1 MNARQNVEGTD
12 REAKELGYL
21 WPLGIVAAGL
31 VVLKPLENVVG
42 YFVDGSVRVNASFE
56 GASVSLPCPVGAD
69 VPLDGASTI
78 LVAADLIPT
87 GALVLLL
94 IGQIIGA
101 VLSVA
106 AVWML
111 LLFARNLAK
120 GDFFGRKSIGLL
132 DWSSGLVVAA
142 LATPGFFELLGT
154 NWTIA
159 KLGWSGSDA
168 PEPTILDQTWAFLLI
183 LVILLVVNL
192 IMRRGARLQL
202 DQEGLV

>member
-1 MNARQNVEGTD
+1 MNARQNAAGID

-21 WPLGIVAAGL
+21 WPLGIAAAGL
-31 VVLKPLENVVG
+31 VVLKPLENLVG

-56 GASVSLPCPVGAD
+56 GAAVSLPAPVGAD
-69 VPLDGASTI
+69 IPLQGASTM
-78 LVAADLIPT
+78 LVAGDLLPT

-94 IGQIIGA
+94 IGQAIGA
-101 VLSVA
+101 LLSVA
-106 AVWML
+106 AVCV
-111 LLFARNLAK
+111 LFFFVRNLAK
-120 GDFFGRKSIGLL
+120 GDFFGRKSIRLL
-132 DWSSGLVVAA
+132 DWSSGLVVMA
-142 LATPGFFELLGT
+142 LAAPGFFELLGT

-159 KLGWSGSDA
+159 KLGWDGADA
-168 PEPTILDQTWAFLLI
+168 PEPTILDQTWTFLLI

>member
-1 MNARQNVEGTD
+1 MDARLNAAGTD

-21 WPLGIVAAGL
+21 WPLGIVAAAL
-31 VVLKPLENVVG
+31 VVLKPIKNVVG
-42 YFVDGSVRVNASFE
+42 YFVDGRVRVNASFE
-56 GASVSLPCPVGAD
+56 SSSVSLATPVGAD
-69 VPLDGASTI
+69 IPLDGASTI
-78 LVAADLIPT
+78 LVVGDLIPT

-106 AVWML
+106 AVWVL

-120 GDFFGRKSIGLL
+120 GDFFGRKSIRLL
-132 DWSSGLVVAA
+132 DWSSGLVVMA
-142 LATPGFFELLGT
+142 LAAPGFFELLGT

-159 KLGWSGSDA
+159 KLGWDGPDA
-168 PEPTILDQTWAFLLI
+168 PEPTILDQTWTFLLI
-183 LVILLVVNL
+183 LVILLVINL
-192 IMRRGARLQL
+192 IMRRGARLQF

>member
-1 MNARQNVEGTD
+1 MNARQNATGSD

-21 WPLGIVAAGL
+21 WPLGIAAAGL
-31 VVLKPLENVVG
+31 VVLKPLENVIG
-42 YFVDGSVRVNASFE
+42 FLVDGRVRVNASFE
-56 GASVSLPCPVGAD
+56 GSAVSLPTPVGAE

-78 LVAADLIPT
+78 LVASDLIPT

-94 IGQIIGA
+94 VGQVIGA
-101 VLSVA
+101 LLSLA

-111 LLFARNLAK
+111 LLFARNLAR
-120 GDFFGRKSIGLL
+120 GDFFGGKSIRLL
-132 DWSSGLVVAA
+132 DWSSGLVIAA
-142 LATPGFFELLGT
+142 LAAPGFFELLGT

-159 KLGWSGSDA
+159 KLGWDGQDA
-168 PEPTILDQTWAFLLI
+168 PEPTVLDQTWTFLLI

-192 IMRRGARLQL
+192 IMRRGARLQQ